1 MSDRKTWQ
9 ERAEDML
16 ARWEERAVP
25 LDREVRAAYVLAEAS
40 GDYFEADELSQDR
53 DDVFAQFAEEAVR
66 LIRSALGK
74 PEPVVESD

>member
-9 ERAEDML
+9 EQAEDML
-16 ARWEERAVP
+16 ARWEDRAVP
-25 LDREVRAAYVLAEAS
+25 LDREVRAAHVLAEAS

-53 DDVFAQFAEEAVR
+53 DDVFAQFAEEAVL

-74 PEPVVESD
+74 PESVVESN